1 MYYFES
7 FDEAINFLEI
17 RGGYNT
23 GTFMQKE
30 NESVQTYR
38 ARIFRTASRIHECLE
53 NYPIEI
59 YRYLSSHREQRQY
72 TIKELREMTYKEL
85 SEIRSDLG
93 LSRRRRKKVIKEE
106 PAGSTYLKGLGYIK
120 DTPTSSLVA
129 SAILNDTLDH
139 NKDESILS
147 EEEIAAMYGD
157 DMPSLSELLQM
168 GIVPE
173 FPEEYVRRTAFTE
186 EEKNLQKKKN

>member
-7 FDEAINFLEI
+7 FDEAIKFLEV
-17 RGGYNT
+17 RGGYNI
-23 GTFMQKE
+23 GAFMQKE
-30 NESVQTYR
+30 TESVQAYR

-72 TIKELREMTYKEL
+72 TIKELRGMTYKEL
-85 SEIRSDLG
+85 SEIRGNLG
-93 LSRRRRKKVIKEE
+93 LSRRKRKKVIKEE
-106 PAGSTYLKGLGYIK
+106 PARRAYTQGIGYISE
-120 DTPTSSLVA
+120 TPTSTIVA
-129 SAILNDTLDH
+129 NAIINDTLDH
-139 NKDESILS
+139 EKDESILT

-157 DMPSLSELLQM
+157 DMPSLSVLLQM

-173 FPEEYVRRTAFTE
+173 FPEDYVRRTAYTE
-186 EEKNLQKKKN
+186 AEKNLQKKKK